1 MTSEK
6 IIGTSLVLGLIIFAS
21 SITPGPD
28 FSVVKPAMAAGTLT
42 RVNIVPLTNLAFYDT
57 TLEFFFRTATTGT
70 IKTIEIVFP
79 VVGAAIDVRNATLIE
94 RSGLEPGTIS
104 GSFDPTTG
112 QPKLTYT
119 ITTPSSVTSN
129 QNVRL
134 EVAKIVFRVVDPLS
148 ATITTKGTT
157 GNIIDGP
164 TQSPKFNMKFLILTP
179 PNAVSQNLTNQ
190 SIIN

>member
-1 MTSEK
+1 MNVKILALVTALSLMTSPV
-6 IIGTSLVLGLIIFAS
+6 I
-21 SITPGPD
+21 
-28 FSVVKPAMAAGTLT
+28 VVNLSQPAMAAGTLT
-42 RVNIVPLTNLAFYDT
+42 RVNIVPLTNIALYDT

-79 VVGAAIDVRNATLIE
+79 FAGAVDVRNATLIE
-94 RSGLEPGTIS
+94 SSGLGPGTIS
-104 GSFDPTTG
+104 GSIDSTTG
-112 QPKLTYT
+112 QSKLTYT
-119 ITTPSSVTSN
+119 VTTPSSVTSS

-134 EVAKIVFRVVDPLS
+134 EVAKIVFQTVGPLF

-164 TQSPKFNMKFLILTP
+164 TQSPNFIMKFLILTP
-179 PNAVSQNLTNQ
+179 PKTVSQNLTNQ